1 MPDLSNV
8 SDYIPETQPVPIV
21 RSVTQEEAIAQG
33 FYTVTQEELNL
44 QLPQNVTSISE
55 IQISDLQKKIDELKS
70 LIEIL
75 INKS

>member
-8 SDYIPETQPVPIV
+8 PDYVPETQPVPIV
-21 RSVTQEEAIAQG
+21 KSVSQEEAISQG
-33 FYTVTQEELNL
+33 FYTVTQEQLNL
-44 QLPQNVTSISE
+44 QLPPNV
-55 IQISDLQKKIDELKS
+55 ISDLQIKIAELKS